1 MPSII
6 GSSLLSGNV
15 ITGTGPIGYSG
26 PTGPTG
32 PRGAT
37 GTVLG
42 PTGGTAIYIFDVVSN
57 PFANQIT
64 FVLSDGNQYGPF
76 SGFTG
81 PTVSYS
87 DSRGLCAEH
96 TSTAYSVW
104 SGISAGITF
113 QFRGITG
120 DGQYI
125 TPSLTTDGKEL
136 LLTIGNLSAAGTPAY
151 GNTADDFVS
160 YTTPTYTAT
169 NTQIKVINQNYEE
182 TVSGFAG
189 SADTTALEFGLT
201 GIAGTSASKVRV
213 YSDFETPYITVPSI
227 VRGNPSNP
235 NGYALDL
242 SKSSVFKVN
251 TPVGIQSFSDT
262 GLTNAYKS
270 WLFFIEGSDVW
281 NLPNNLLFDS
291 GITGIGN
298 YGFTPGMNLLRITKS
313 PNSVNYI
320 GTFIDRFIGADDTPL
335 QFGGIGSCCKP
346 DGTCQ
351 DYTTQEECAKIPGSY
366 YTALKSCS
374 QSCNIGSCCV
384 NGICYNN
391 INRSTCLELTGNASA
406 WSGNACFFGEG
417 GICAPGSFVYQL
429 TNSYTISN
437 PIILDENEV
446 SYADSTTWVKIFEFT
461 VKTDDSTAIIS
472 IDSFVNRDNT
482 SCVFTLDPASVVSQK
497 TVTNTGTSTVAVY
510 FAGFTGVVSDAA
522 NNQTISWSI
531 RLTTSAGSSTSYNAV
546 PNSLTYNNLKI
557 KQKPVLVNTIQAYFK
572 AQRYCLDC
580 YGLKDI
586 GSQDEFHLNSQTG
599 YRKYYPIQEQYGTCL
614 FSLTSTNDSINL
626 LSVRVGDVREVN
638 DCKFSDAETQYYSQY
653 TPVTSATRPTTICPH
668 IDYNFDPTGNRAI
681 PGGNYCKTARQR
693 VPAQNFSQGFT
704 PRYLGYNGLNAKG
717 DLVDLA
723 TPDGTVVGATSP
735 YWFDVT
741 FNDQHSLISKL
752 SASSVTTEANMKSVL
767 DDLKNKLYATSNTNG
782 SLFFNKTNFNS
793 ELPIVAG
800 NSSCAPGVT
809 AQHADL
815 YNITLDFT
823 PEPAGAGTGTSY
835 KYFLHTFKTT
845 YAVECINSCQQLS
858 GGSDTLEV
866 RTERNV
872 NSTANKQ
879 AYLHSDGYYLLHKVI
894 VKPDGNINNT
904 ANPGEFL
911 VFPMGSCKD
920 KGFFIRD
927 CISPKFNCN
936 YTYMDTSTPKYF
948 GEILSTDTQNN
959 KLVVNV
965 SKTVPAEL
973 LDTCHTADCLQ
984 YMNYQGLT
992 YGLNENQFVSVK
1004 CSNTAPVSTGQ
1015 DLRLQYEWWAYN
1027 YFLAPKICGGSSLT
1041 TNQWQSTPSGC
1052 NSLPSLVPPIHQFD
1066 QKASRFCYNYN
1077 QTTTSNR
1084 IASYIYTQNSG
1095 GSTLF
1100 NIKYYG
1106 WSDASFPN
1114 WTVKTAAST
1123 YTNRANLI
1131 SYPAQ
1136 PFNDYTTY
1144 PAVFTVLATSTNI
1157 TIPNETTNLP
1167 FNKAFYYFTAGAN
1180 NLLFAPTVS
1189 PTSLSTGIT
1198 APVLIDK
1205 YTTNSKRNLPEIFFN
1220 LTPRV
1225 TTTTPVRD
1233 SYFDFTITPSSE
1245 NDCPQCLD
1253 WEIGGRITTVY
1264 LPLTSGN
1271 TIIHNKNYNNTNE
1284 LRLDNFIYANNTSA
1298 STLKFSDFAPSAKD
1312 GNDVLLTVNVI
1323 QMLHRKN
1330 ASNVNQNFKWVEK
1343 TRTFRIKY
1351 PTSGMVGSFNTDV
1364 GLPIATQLKRI
1375 TNLVGDSQCVSINCE
1390 TSPYL
1395 CLSLENC

>member
-42 PTGGTAIYIFDVVSN
+42 PTGGTAVYIFDVISN
-57 PFANQIT
+57 PSANQIS

-76 SGFTG
+76 FGFTG
-81 PTVSYS
+81 PTISYS

-96 TSTAYSVW
+96 TSTAFSVW

-125 TPSLTTDGKEL
+125 TPSLTTDKNEL

-151 GNTADDFVS
+151 GNTGDDFIS
-160 YTTPTYTAT
+160 YTTPIHTAT
-169 NTQIKVINQNYEE
+169 NTQIKVINQNFEE
-182 TVSGFAG
+182 SASEFAG
-189 SADTTALEFGLT
+189 STDTTALEFGLT
-201 GIAGTSASKVRV
+201 GIAATSASKVRV
-213 YSDFETPYITVPSI
+213 YSDFETPYINISPIT
-227 VRGNPSNP
+227 RGNSSNP
-235 NGYALDL
+235 NGYTLDL
-242 SKSSVFKVN
+242 TKSSVFKMT
-251 TPVGIQSFSDT
+251 TPVGIASFSDT
-262 GLTNAYKS
+262 NLTNAYKS

-313 PNSVNYI
+313 PNSNNYI
-320 GTFIDRFIGADDTPL
+320 GTFIDRFIGADDTAGL

-351 DYTTQEECAKIPGSY
+351 DYTTQEECAKITGSY
-366 YTALKSCS
+366 YAALKSCS
-374 QSCNIGSCCV
+374 QSCNIGSCCI

-391 INRSTCLELTGNASA
+391 INRDTCLALTGNASA
-406 WSGNACFFGEG
+406 WSGNACSLGEG
-417 GICAPGSFVYQL
+417 GICAPGTNVYQL
-429 TNSYTISN
+429 TNSYTINQN
-437 PIILDENEV
+437 PILLEENNV
-446 SYADSTTWVKIFEFT
+446 KLNDTLTWVKIYEFT
-461 VKTDDSTAIIS
+461 VTTDDATAKIS
-472 IDSFVNRDNT
+472 IDDPVNNNGVG
-482 SCVFTLDPASVVSQK
+482 CKFTLDPNNIVSQK
-497 TVTNTGTSTVAVY
+497 TVSNIGTSIVSVY
-510 FAGFTGVVSDAA
+510 FAGFTGVVPDTA
-522 NNQTISWSI
+522 NNQLISWNI
-531 RLTTSAGSSTSYNAV
+531 RLTTATGSATSYNAV

-557 KQKPVLVNTIQAYFK
+557 IKKIVPVNKIQAYFK

-586 GSQDEFHLNSQTG
+586 GSGDFFHVNAQTDK
-599 YRKYYPIQEQYGTCL
+599 RKYYPIQEQYGTCL
-614 FSLTSTNDSINL
+614 FSLTSTNDAINL
-626 LSVRVGDVREVN
+626 LSLRVGDVREVN
-638 DCKFSDAETQYYSQY
+638 DCKFSDAETEYYSQTNPITS
-653 TPVTSATRPTTICPH
+653 TPRPTTKCPH
-668 IDYNFDPTGNRAI
+668 IDFNFDPTGNRAI
-681 PGGNYCKTARQR
+681 GSNYCKTVRQS
-693 VPAQNFSQGFT
+693 VFQTSGILQGYT
-704 PRYLGYNGLNAKG
+704 PRYSGFAGLNAKG
-717 DLVDLA
+717 DLVDLYSA
-723 TPDGTVVGATSP
+723 GSVIGATSP
-735 YWFDVT
+735 YWFDIT
-741 FNDQHSLISKL
+741 FNDQHSLISNL
-752 SASSVTTEANMKSVL
+752 SASSVITEANMKSVL
-767 DDLKNKLYATSNTNG
+767 DDLKNKLYSTSNTNG

-793 ELPIVAG
+793 ALTVVPE

-823 PEPAGAGTGTSY
+823 SEPAGAGTSY
-835 KYFLHTFKTT
+835 KYFLHSFKTT
-845 YAVECINSCQQLS
+845 YAVECINSCQKVT
-858 GGSDTLEV
+858 GGTNTLEV
-866 RTERNV
+866 DTIRNV
-872 NSTANKQ
+872 NDSKNKQ
-879 AYLHSDGYYLLHKVI
+879 VYLHSDGYYLLHKVI
-894 VKPDGNINNT
+894 VKFDGNINNT
-904 ANPGEFL
+904 TNPGEFL

-920 KGFFIRD
+920 KGFFVRD
-927 CISPKFNCN
+927 CISPTFNCN
-936 YTYMDTSTPKYF
+936 YTYMDTSTPKYV
-948 GEILSTDTQNN
+948 GEILPANTINN

-965 SKTVPAEL
+965 SRTTPAEL

-992 YGLNENQFVSVK
+992 YGLNENQFVSVN
-1004 CSNTAPVSTGQ
+1004 CSDTAPVSTGQ
-1015 DLRLQYEWWAYN
+1015 DRRLQYEWWAYN
-1027 YFLAPKICGGSSLT
+1027 YFLAPKICGGNSLPT
-1041 TNQWQSTPSGC
+1041 YQWQSTPSGC

-1084 IASYIYTQNSG
+1084 IASYIYTQNSS

-1106 WSDASFPN
+1106 WNDASFPN
-1114 WTVKTAAST
+1114 WTVKTPAST
-1123 YTNRANLI
+1123 YTNRTNQVTFTSSI
-1131 SYPAQ
+1131 SNDSTAYPAIFVVI
-1136 PFNDYTTY
+1136 P
-1144 PAVFTVLATSTNI
+1144 TSNSI
-1157 TIPNETTNLP
+1157 TITNETTNLP

-1180 NLLFAPTVS
+1180 NSIFSPTTS
-1189 PTSLSTGIT
+1189 PTSLPTGIT

-1225 TTTTPVRD
+1225 TTTTPVSD

-1245 NDCPQCLD
+1245 YDCTDCLD
-1253 WEIGGRITTVY
+1253 WEFGGRITTVY
-1264 LPLTSGN
+1264 LPLTSRS
-1271 TIIHNKNYNNTNE
+1271 TIIHIKDFGVPQE
-1284 LRLDNFIYANNTSA
+1284 RILSDFIYANGNSA
-1298 STLKFSDFAPSAKD
+1298 STLKFSDFAASAKD

-1323 QMLHRKN
+1323 QMFYRKN
-1330 ASNVNQNFKWVEK
+1330 AANVDQNRKWVEK

-1351 PTSGMVGSFNTDV
+1351 PSSGLMGSTSTTTQ
-1364 GLPIATQLKRI
+1364 LPVATQLKRI